1 MSTTDAALV
10 LNRVNSTSANT
21 RSPVSTNRSMS
32 LPPTKSTSSSTS
44 PYSRSAS
51 IIATTFRPT
60 SIGRTNPIQTST
72 ELSGSSRASSN
83 LTNLSAS
90 RSSSVQTS
98 TRLVSSSSSASTSS
112 LTSPSLTASATSG
125 ATVEFIQST
134 LKSHNT
140 ARAQYGA
147 SSLTSNSNLYLATQQ
162 WANACVF
169 QHSGGNYGENLAA
182 AAPQGISVQQGV
194 NMWMA
199 EASQYNYS
207 NPTFS
212 SSTGHFTQVVWK
224 STTSVACAIA
234 TCNFLGNGTGYL
246 VCRYDPPGNYLG
258 QFAQNVGRTSS

>member
-1 MSTTDAALV
+1 MATTDAALIF
-10 LNRVNSTSANT
+10 NRVDTTSANT
-21 RSPVSTNRSMS
+21 RSSVST
-32 LPPTKSTSSSTS
+32 T
-44 PYSRSAS
+44 
-51 IIATTFRPT
+51 RPT
-60 SIGRTNPIQTST
+60 STTRT
-72 ELSGSSRASSN
+72 
-83 LTNLSAS
+83 
-90 RSSSVQTS
+90 SSVQTLTKLS
-98 TRLVSSSSSASTSS
+98 SSSTAASRLTNFSFSRTSSVQTLTRLVSSSVSTSS
-112 LTSPSLTASATSG
+112 LTSSSQTASATSG

-134 LKSHNT
+134 LNSHNS

-147 SSLTSNSNLYLATQQ
+147 SSLTWNSNLYPATQQ

-199 EASQYNYS
+199 EVCAYLNQYS

-258 QFAQNVGRTSS
+258 QFA